1 MSVLTIAVIG
11 GLVTELICV
20 TDRVPDR
27 GEKFT
32 SSSFSRQA
40 GGEGAN
46 SAVAAARLSRVNP
59 HRLHENSQPS
69 KIMPNIDIRVSMVGA
84 VGNDD
89 FGPLLIEQL
98 QSNSVDTTR
107 VQTINE
113 MSTGVSVVMVESD
126 FGDSRILYNPGANHV
141 LRPEDFLTLESLAG
155 GVKPDLIISMLEIRR
170 DTVEQIIQTANEEN
184 IDILLSLLPAQ
195 SLLDHIYKMITHL
208 VVNKTAAAMLIG
220 KELEDIA
227 DREGWASV
235 ADEFL
240 RWGIANVI
248 ITLGDQGA
256 YFSNDPGNGGYV
268 AAEIV
273 ADIKDTPGAG

>member
-1 MSVLTIAVIG
+1 M
-11 GLVTELICV
+11 ELLCV

-32 SSSFSRQA
+32 SSSFSRQP

-59 HRLHENSQPS
+59 HRPHENSQPS
-69 KIMPNIDIRVSMVGA
+69 EILPNLDVRVSMVGA

-89 FGPLLIEQL
+89 FGSLLIEKL
-98 QSNSVDTTR
+98 KSNSVDATR
-107 VQTINE
+107 VQTIKE
-113 MSTGVSVVMVESD
+113 MSTGVSVFMVESD
-126 FGDSRILYNPGANHV
+126 FADSRILYNPGANHV

-170 DTVEQIIQTANEEN
+170 ETVEQIIQTANEEN

-227 DREGWASV
+227 DPEGWASV

-240 RWGIANVI
+240 RWGIGNVI

-256 YFSNDPGNGGYV
+256 YYSNDPGNGGYV